1 MTKFLQLIFEGISQ
15 GFTYALIAL
24 GFSVIFRASRVLN
37 FAQGALLLLS
47 AYAVSVLAV
56 DVGLPFPLAVLL
68 AVLVVGLGAIV
79 VHRLLLRR
87 LGSDDVF
94 AGVMITLGLGTLI
107 TASVDAIFGGDAR
120 ILGDPWGA
128 SAVTLGHVTLAW
140 VKIWGIVVA
149 LVVVCAFFVLDRY
162 TRAGT
167 AMRATAER
175 EEAALACG
183 VPVRRIQGIAWGV
196 AGLLAVLGGVFLS
209 GFPQSVAPAVGEAAF
224 LAFPAIVIGGLDSPV
239 GALIGGLII
248 GLVQVLSAGYIP
260 TALGANFGVVAPYV
274 VMILILFV
282 KPYGLFGTTPAVR
295 L

>member
-1 MTKFLQLIFEGISQ
+1 MTQFLQLLFEGVSQ

-37 FAQGALLLLS
+37 FAQGAMLLVS
-47 AYAVSVLAV
+47 AYVVSALAV
-56 DVGLPFPLAVLL
+56 DVGLPFPIAVLL
-68 AVLVVGLGAIV
+68 AVLIVGSGAIA
-79 VHRLLLRR
+79 VHRVLLRR

-94 AGVMITLGLGTLI
+94 AGVMITLGLGTLL
-107 TASVDAIFGGDAR
+107 TAGVDALFGGDTR

-128 SAVTLGHVTLAW
+128 SDVTVNGVTLAW
-140 VKIWGIVVA
+140 IKIWGIIVA
-149 LVVVCAFFVLDRY
+149 LVVVTGFFVLDRY
-162 TRAGT
+162 TRVGT

-209 GFPQSVAPAVGEAAF
+209 GFPQAVAPAVGEAAF

-260 TALGANFGVVAPYV
+260 NALGANFGVVAPYV